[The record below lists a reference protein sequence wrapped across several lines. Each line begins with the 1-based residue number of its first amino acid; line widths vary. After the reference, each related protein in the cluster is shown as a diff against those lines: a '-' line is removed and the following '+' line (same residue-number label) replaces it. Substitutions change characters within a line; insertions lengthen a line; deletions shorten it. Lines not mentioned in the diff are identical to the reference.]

1 MYQIRQGVF
10 ETNSSSTHS
19 LCICTKKEYED
30 LPNKEDY
37 HVLAQENNKVYV
49 ATVDSSSE
57 LAISAEEMKNSF
69 KVI

>member
-1 MYQIRQGVF
+1 ML
-10 ETNSSSTHS
+10 S
-19 LCICTKKEYED
+19 KKEYED
-30 LPNKEDY
+30 LSNKEDY